1 MEAHTALDANP
12 SPGEPN
18 PPEIQHPAVLGA
30 SGQQGY
36 SQGTLQEG
44 SHIKRG
50 HFPADCSEMQSP
62 SPGTAE
68 PLSPQCS
75 RATKQLKTL
84 LIDASNAH
92 RLPGW
97 KSAVGA
103 PRGEVLWLARGRS
116 SPGHILPWCR
126 QKFTP
131 RNCLNWTTCP
141 PAVIPHQALKGFNG
155 QDWGE
160 IPFSWKSRRDQ
171 RQG

>member
-1 MEAHTALDANP
+1 MPRGKCLSLMGAHTALDPKP

-18 PPEIQHPAVLGA
+18 PPEIQHTAVLGA
-30 SGQQGY
+30 LGQGHG
-36 SQGTLQEG
+36 QGTLQEG
-44 SHIKRG
+44 SRSKRG

-62 SPGTAE
+62 SPRTAE

-92 RLPGW
+92 RLPGR

-126 QKFTP
+126 QNSP
-131 RNCLNWTTCP
+131 
-141 PAVIPHQALKGFNG
+141 Q
-155 QDWGE
+155 E
-160 IPFSWKSRRDQ
+160 IA
-171 RQG
+171 